1 MSRNIRALRLE
12 SGITQSELA
21 SRCGFKKQYISR
33 LESSPQNINLEV
45 LEKLS
50 IALGQPINRL
60 VSSKGMAERPVKGIS
75 SQIAGIINMLQIIQ
89 AKIGTEEGK

>member
-1 MSRNIRALRLE
+1 MRKDDHIISAVKSDSCRTSVTKCPECPCSRTVSKKVELSLRETVSRNIRALRLE

-21 SRCGFKKQYISR
+21 ARCGFKKQYISR

-50 IALGQPINRL
+50 
-60 VSSKGMAERPVKGIS
+60 
-75 SQIAGIINMLQIIQ
+75 
-89 AKIGTEEGK
+89 